1 MSIYSPGRR
10 RAILLL
16 LLTSVLLLTLDL
28 RGNAVFDAARS
39 GFNVAMHPLESA
51 ADVATKPIINAWRGI
66 TQWEQVRQENDRL
79 RDQLAAQRADQIAAQ
94 AAIQDTQELMAERDL
109 PSLGTYPRVTARVIG
124 ARPSNLDQIVQI
136 DKGRNAGIRVGM
148 AVVGPG
154 GLVGKVTTPLLAD
167 TAYVMLIT
175 DTRYATAA
183 KVIAGTPPTTTTTL
197 PPTTSDP
204 DGSVPADSAPTSDP
218 DGSVP
223 ADTAPTGEPGD
234 ETTPTQTTTPAS
246 VPDPTPPSAPPADPT
261 TTTMATTTTID
272 MTLVRDTGLLVGRGP
287 SSLPQVD
294 LLGDTPVIGQIAV
307 NDLVFTAGGD
317 DNLAPPGIPIGIVR
331 NVIRRSSAEGPLLEV
346 EPSADL
352 DRLNFVD
359 IILYRS
365 PSEAGGQGNSGQ
377 AGG

>member
-1 MSIYSPGRR
+1 MPIYTPGRR
-10 RAILLL
+10 RAIVLL

-28 RGNAVFDAARS
+28 RGNAIFDAARS
-39 GFNVAMHPLESA
+39 GFNALMEPLESA
-51 ADVATKPIINAWRGI
+51 ADVATKPIVNAWRGI
-66 TQWEQVRQENDRL
+66 TQWEEVRDENDRL

-109 PSLGTYPRVTARVIG
+109 PSLGTYPRVTARVVG
-124 ARPSNLDQIVQI
+124 PRPSNLDQVVQI
-136 DKGRNAGIRVGM
+136 DKGRNAGIEVGM
-148 AVVGPG
+148 AVIGPG

-183 KVIAGTPPTTTTTL
+183 KVIAGVPPTTTTTTL
-197 PPTTSDP
+197 PPTTTDPDASTPPGSDP
-204 DGSVPADSAPTSDP
+204 EASAPDSVPD
-218 DGSVP
+218 
-223 ADTAPTGEPGD
+223 DTE
-234 ETTPTQTTTPAS
+234 TPTQTTTPES
-246 VPDPTPPSAPPADPT
+246 VPSTAPPSTAAAEPT
-261 TTTMATTTTID
+261 TTTGVTTTTID
-272 MTLVRDTGLLVGRGP
+272 MTLERDTGQLVGRGP

-294 LLGDTPVIGQIAV
+294 LLGEAPAIGAIV
-307 NDLVFTAGGD
+307 VGDLVFTAGGD
-317 DNLAPPGIPIGIVR
+317 DNLAPPGIPIGVVR

-359 IILYRS
+359 IVVYRS
-365 PSEAGGQGNSGQ
+365 PSEAGDQSNGTQ

>member
-10 RAILLL
+10 RAIVLL

-39 GFNVAMHPLESA
+39 GFNVFMHPLESA

-66 TQWEQVRQENDRL
+66 TQWEQVREENDRL
-79 RDQLAAQRADQIAAQ
+79 REQIAAQRADQIAAQ

-124 ARPSNLDQIVQI
+124 PRPSNLDQIVQI
-136 DKGRNAGIRVGM
+136 DKGRNHGIRVGM

-154 GLVGKVTTPLLAD
+154 GLVGKITTPLLAD

-183 KVIAGTPPTTTTTL
+183 KVIAGTPPTTTTTA
-197 PPTTSDP
+197 PPSTTAP
-204 DGSVPADSAPTSDP
+204 DGSLPPDSVPEDSVPGDSVPTS
-218 DGSVP
+218 
-223 ADTAPTGEPGD
+223 EPG
-234 ETTPTQTTTPAS
+234 ETPTQTTTPGSVPTSEPPAS
-246 VPDPTPPSAPPADPT
+246 VPPTSEPTPT
-261 TTTMATTTTID
+261 TTLPTTTTID
-272 MTLVRDTGLLVGRGP
+272 MTLVRDTGMLVGRGP

-294 LLGDTPVIGQIAV
+294 LLGDTPVIGQITE

-365 PSEAGGQGNSGQ
+365 PSEAGGTIGSQ